1 MSCQPVSIF
10 SAKISVPKE
19 APKIGA
25 VTGIIGD
32 GGMILNHVAAAHIL
46 THHVLSPLRRYQ
58 TDCVLYDAIL
68 ELKNAKVNGEL

>member
-46 THHVLSPLRRYQ
+46 THHVTDHCCLLSAGIKPTVFYMMRF
-58 TDCVLYDAIL
+58 
-68 ELKNAKVNGEL
+68 

>member
-25 VTGIIGD
+25 VTGIIIGD

-46 THHVLSPLRRYQ
+46 THHVTNHCCLLPAGIKPTAFYMMRF
-58 TDCVLYDAIL
+58 
-68 ELKNAKVNGEL
+68 

>member
-46 THHVLSPLRRYQ
+46 THRVMDHGCLLSAGSKPTVFCMMRF
-58 TDCVLYDAIL
+58 
-68 ELKNAKVNGEL
+68 

>member
-10 SAKISVPKE
+10 SAKISIPKE

-46 THHVLSPLRRYQ
+46 THHVTGHCCLLSAGIKLTVFYMMRF
-58 TDCVLYDAIL
+58 
-68 ELKNAKVNGEL
+68 

>member
-46 THHVLSPLRRYQ
+46 THHVTNHCCLLSAGTKPTAFYMMRF
-58 TDCVLYDAIL
+58 
-68 ELKNAKVNGEL
+68 

>member
-46 THHVLSPLRRYQ
+46 THHV
-58 TDCVLYDAIL
+58 TDHCCLLPAGIKPTAFYMMRF
-68 ELKNAKVNGEL
+68 

>member
-32 GGMILNHVAAAHIL
+32 GGMILNHVAAAHTL
-46 THHVLSPLRRYQ
+46 THHV
-58 TDCVLYDAIL
+58 TDHCCLLPAGIKPTVFYMMRF
-68 ELKNAKVNGEL
+68 

>member
-46 THHVLSPLRRYQ
+46 THHVTNHCYLLPAGIKPTAFYMMRF
-58 TDCVLYDAIL
+58 
-68 ELKNAKVNGEL
+68 

>member
-46 THHVLSPLRRYQ
+46 THHVTNHCCLLPAGIKPTAFYIMRF
-58 TDCVLYDAIL
+58 
-68 ELKNAKVNGEL
+68 

>member
-46 THHVLSPLRRYQ
+46 THHVTDHCCLLSAGSKPAVFCMMRF
-58 TDCVLYDAIL
+58 
-68 ELKNAKVNGEL
+68 

>member
-46 THHVLSPLRRYQ
+46 THHV
-58 TDCVLYDAIL
+58 TDHCCLLPAGIKPTAFYVMRF
-68 ELKNAKVNGEL
+68 

>member
-46 THHVLSPLRRYQ
+46 THHVTDHFCLLSAGIKPAAFYMMRF
-58 TDCVLYDAIL
+58 
-68 ELKNAKVNGEL
+68 

>member
-1 MSCQPVSIF
+1 MSCQPVSIL

-46 THHVLSPLRRYQ
+46 THHVTNHCCLLSAGIKPTVFYMMRF
-58 TDCVLYDAIL
+58 
-68 ELKNAKVNGEL
+68 